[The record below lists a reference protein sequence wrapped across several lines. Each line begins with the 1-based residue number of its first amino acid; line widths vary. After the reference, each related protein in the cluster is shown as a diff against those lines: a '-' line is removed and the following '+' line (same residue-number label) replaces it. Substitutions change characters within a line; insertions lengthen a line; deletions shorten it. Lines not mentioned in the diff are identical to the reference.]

1 MSQFPLHFNR
11 CWRPFCAVLWFLFFQ
26 IICGLGIS
34 ALSAMM
40 GFSTLS
46 GVLMTIFASLLS
58 SLFTIIVLTGFNY
71 VQVEQLKSRL
81 PLSMLFLLVIL
92 LLLTSVGINVIEEMC
107 EIPDNL
113 EDLMMGIMAH
123 PLGVLSV
130 AVVGPVAEE
139 LTFRGGLMGGL
150 MKNGYSAKTAI
161 LASALIFGLIHA
173 NPVQIVFAGI
183 VGLLLGWAYWRTGSL
198 LPSILM
204 HVANNSFSVLMYYI
218 SENPQGRITD
228 EIGLVPALALMVA
241 CLIAA
246 YFLYKWIN
254 ARLA

>member
-1 MSQFPLHFNR
+1 MSQFSLHFIR
-11 CWRPFCAVLWFLFFQ
+11 CWRPACAVLWFLFFQ
-26 IICGLGIS
+26 VICGLGIS

-46 GVLMTIFASLLS
+46 GVLITIFASLLS
-58 SLFTIIVLTGFNY
+58 SLFTIIALTGLNY
-71 VQVEQLKSRL
+71 VQLDDLKSRL
-81 PLSMLFLLVIL
+81 PVSML
-92 LLLTSVGINVIEEMC
+92 LLLVVLLLLASVGINVLEEMC

-113 EDLMMGIMAH
+113 EDLMMGIMSN

-130 AVVGPVAEE
+130 AVIGPVAEE

-150 MKNGYSAKTAI
+150 MRNGYSARTAI
-161 LASALIFGLIHA
+161 IASALVFGIIHA

-228 EIGLVPALALMVA
+228 EIGLAPALALMVIS
-241 CLIAA
+241 LIAA
-246 YFLYKWIN
+246 YYLYKWIN